1 MPDYQIEGQVM
12 KYKETKTRTEDIT
25 SSRSSDP
32 LLLNDLQALPL
43 LAILLLLDMQPA
55 STIVWH
61 LYFRRPFDSIFHA
74 G

>member
-1 MPDYQIEGQVM
+1 MPYCQIEGQVM
-12 KYKETKTRTEDIT
+12 KYKETETRTEDIT

-32 LLLNDLQALPL
+32 LLNDLQALPL

-61 LYFRRPFDSIFHA
+61 LYFRLPFDCIFHV

>member
-1 MPDYQIEGQVM
+1 MPYCQIEGQVM

-61 LYFRRPFDSIFHA
+61 LYFRRPFDGIFHA

>member
-1 MPDYQIEGQVM
+1 M
-12 KYKETKTRTEDIT
+12 KYKETKTKPRTADIT

-32 LLLNDLQALPL
+32 LLNDLQALPL

-61 LYFRRPFDSIFHA
+61 LYFRRPFHCIFHA

>member
-1 MPDYQIEGQVM
+1 MPYCQIEGQVM

-32 LLLNDLQALPL
+32 LLNDLQALPL

-61 LYFRRPFDSIFHA
+61 LYFRRPFDGIFHA